1 MSKTGRCSG
10 HAVILGRLAGSMLA
24 LGLPESHIDDDLG
37 GPVRVYGQFGSSRQL
52 PNLVI
57 YKTPSPDAG
66 LLTNPLVYPI
76 AHGLDICTSA
86 HGYISTRTPSSCLC
100 LWRPNADRVA
110 LVT

>member
-10 HAVILGRLAGSMLA
+10 HAVILGRLTGSMLA

-57 YKTPSPDAG
+57 CKTLSPDAG
-66 LLTNPLVYPI
+66 LLTNPLVYP
-76 AHGLDICTSA
+76 D
-86 HGYISTRTPSSCLC
+86 STRTRHMYV
-100 LWRPNADRVA
+100 RPWLHLNKNPFVMFVLVA
-110 LVT
+110 PQR